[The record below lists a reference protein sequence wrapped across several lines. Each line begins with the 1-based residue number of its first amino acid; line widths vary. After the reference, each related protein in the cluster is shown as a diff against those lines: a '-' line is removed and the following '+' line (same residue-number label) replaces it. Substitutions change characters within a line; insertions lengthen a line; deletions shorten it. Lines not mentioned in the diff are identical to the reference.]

1 MANEPL
7 HEIQLNGKQLVFL
20 FMSVTVVA
28 VVIFLA
34 GVMVGRGVRSP
45 QTAIESAIVDGL
57 TDPTVNT
64 PAAGSPASNSDP
76 TQAPEETLSYR
87 ERLEGPAAQEN
98 LRPASEP
105 KPVPA
110 APAPAPAPARAASK
124 PTPTPVPA
132 MAAGLKEPAGA
143 GFVVQVAATR
153 EQREA
158 TTIAQRLVSKGYPA
172 FVTTTTSTPVMFRVR
187 VGKYKD
193 RREAETVEARLERQE
208 EFKPWVTN

>member
-34 GVMVGRGVRSP
+34 GVMVGRGVRPAQAAIDSA
-45 QTAIESAIVDGL
+45 TADGFVDPNVNAPATGTAAPSA
-57 TDPTVNT
+57 DPTEAPT
-64 PAAGSPASNSDP
+64 APA
-76 TQAPEETLSYR
+76 ETLSYR
-87 ERLEGPAAQEN
+87 DRLEGSAAQEN
-98 LRPASEP
+98 LQPREP
-105 KPVPA
+105 RETPA
-110 APAPAPAPARAASK
+110 APVSPASKPAPAQPAPALTAAL
-124 PTPTPVPA
+124 T
-132 MAAGLKEPAGA
+132 EPAGS

-172 FVTTTTSTPVMFRVR
+172 FVTTTRSTPAMFRVR

-193 RREAETVEARLERQE
+193 RREAETVAARLERQE
-208 EFKPWVTN
+208 QFKPWVTN

>member
-34 GVMVGRGVRSP
+34 GVMVGRGVKP
-45 QTAIESAIVDGL
+45 AQATLESATADGL
-57 TDPTVNT
+57 TDPTVNA
-64 PAAGSPASNSDP
+64 PPIGSPVTSSDP
-76 TQAPEETLSYR
+76 TEAPAASGETLSYR
-87 ERLEGPAAQEN
+87 ERLEGATAQEQ
-98 LRPASEP
+98 LQVPSEPRPA
-105 KPVPA
+105 PVAAPQVRSQPAPA
-110 APAPAPAPARAASK
+110 AP
-124 PTPTPVPA
+124 TPVL
-132 MAAGLKEPAGA
+132 AAALTEPPGS

-158 TTIAQRLVSKGYPA
+158 TTIAQRLVTKGYPA
-172 FVTTTTSTPVMFRVR
+172 FVTTTRSTPAMFRVR

-193 RREAETVEARLERQE
+193 RREAETVASRLERQE
-208 EFKPWVTN
+208 QFKPWVTN